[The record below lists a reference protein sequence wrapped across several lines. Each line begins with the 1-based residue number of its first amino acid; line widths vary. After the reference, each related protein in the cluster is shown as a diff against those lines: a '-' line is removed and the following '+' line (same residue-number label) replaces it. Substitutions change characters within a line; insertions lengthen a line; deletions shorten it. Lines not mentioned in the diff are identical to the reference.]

1 MGEQLAGAIGVGAMR
16 WFLQELLFW
25 ILTLGPWL
33 NIYFVA
39 RLTWRGFILRAV
51 LLIPLVVIGIWLLHD
66 MLNLVFGYR
75 MFSPPGAAFYLIIL
89 HLWAMGIALCVV
101 LYVAYVRWKEK
112 PR

>member
-1 MGEQLAGAIGVGAMR
+1 MGEQLTVALGVGSMR

-25 ILTLGPWL
+25 ILILGPWL

-51 LLIPLVVIGIWLLHD
+51 LLIPLVVIGVWLLND

-75 MFSPPGAAFYLIIL
+75 MFSPPWAVFGLVIQ

-101 LYVAYVRWKEK
+101 LYVAYVRGKEK